1 MEREKLLH
9 LLKEGETD
17 FVSLTRENRD
27 ILKDLIAI
35 ERDDPSAVKYSAEKA
50 VRKISESSPELFL
63 GLEGEVFSLIE
74 NENTFIRLGN
84 IITCSNL
91 AALGTNEIFGLLKEK
106 YVPFLY
112 SKSIAE
118 FGNAAAGVPKIIAA
132 FPSLERELVAALLDS
147 EKRTFIHKGEP
158 SEECRKAA
166 AGKVSEVFIKICEN
180 SPCRSE
186 MEVFAR
192 RNLTNTRSS
201 ARRKAEKLLKKLKG

>member
-1 MEREKLLH
+1 MEREKLLL
-9 LLKEGETD
+9 LLKDGETD
-17 FVSLTRENRD
+17 FLLMAQEKND
-27 ILKDLIAI
+27 IIKDLMAV
-35 ERDDPSAVKYSAEKA
+35 EREEPSALKYDAEKA
-50 VRKISESSPELFL
+50 VREISERSPELFL
-63 GLEGEVFSLIE
+63 GFQEEAFSLLE
-74 NENTFIRLGN
+74 SENTFIRLGN

-91 AALGTNEIFGLLKEK
+91 AALGTDEIFGLLKEK

-158 SEECRKAA
+158 SEECRRVA

-186 MEVFAR
+186 IEAFAR